1 MLLQQLTRGSR
12 LLEWKATN
20 TNETIWILL
29 SYQDTLKRKINVFI
43 TLEDEILEL
52 EDDPATIEAILT
64 ESTKFKIESKG
75 KVSLIA
81 K

>member
-1 MLLQQLTRGSR
+1 MLFQQLTRGSR

>member
-75 KVSLIA
+75 KVNLIA

>member
-1 MLLQQLTRGSR
+1 M
-12 LLEWKATN
+12 EWKATN